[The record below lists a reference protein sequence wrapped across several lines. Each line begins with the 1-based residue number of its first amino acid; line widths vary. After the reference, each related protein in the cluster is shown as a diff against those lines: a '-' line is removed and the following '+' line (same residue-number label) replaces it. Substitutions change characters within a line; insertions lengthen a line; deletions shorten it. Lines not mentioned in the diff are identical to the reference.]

1 MEKQVV
7 NKGMT
12 TYISSDGTSITLI
25 DYPPFNNS
33 TNFYNIR
40 WGLPGPMYFN
50 HMSIQRKS
58 YKVTGGPINKTIY
71 EGRKTENNK

>member
-1 MEKQVV
+1 MEKQVL

-25 DYPPFNNS
+25 DYPLFDDVNYK
-33 TNFYNIR
+33 TIK
-40 WGLPGPMYFN
+40 WGLPKWTHTN
-50 HMSIQRKS
+50 HMSILRKS